1 MHVTFQTVM
10 ASAALICDS
19 EPWKDLKEHVNAIEK
34 THLRDLMND
43 VERCQSLMIEIDGI
57 HLDYSRQ
64 RVRLDTME
72 KLLKLAEVAAQLK
85 QKIGRM
91 YNGDHIN
98 STENRSVLHI
108 ALRAPRDKVIC
119 SDGKN
124 VVPDVWYVLDKIKE
138 FSERVRSGSWVGA
151 TGKAL
156 KDVVAIGIGGSF
168 LGPLFVHTAL
178 QTDPEAADCAR
189 GRQLRFLANVDPV
202 DVARSISGL
211 NPETTLVVVVSKTFT
226 TAETMLNA
234 RTMREWI
241 SSALGT
247 QAVAKH
253 MVAVSTNL
261 MCCSF
266 PVVEMRAEE
275 QSNGLVEK
283 FGIDPAN
290 TFAFWDWVGGR
301 YSGDPNAVCSAV
313 GVLPLS
319 LQYGFPIVEKF
330 LNGASNI
337 DNHFYSGSFERNLP
351 VLLGLLSVWN
361 VTFLGYP
368 ARAILPYS
376 QALEKFAPHIQQVSM
391 ESNGKG
397 VSIDGIP
404 LPFETGEIDF
414 GEPGTNGQHSFY
426 QLIHQG
432 RVVPCDFIGSIKS
445 QQPIYLKGEVVSNH
459 DELMSNFFAQPDA
472 LAYGKSPEQLLEDNV
487 PDHLVPHKTF
497 SGNRPSLSLLLP
509 SLDAYNIGKLLAIYE
524 HRIAVEG
531 FIWGINSFDQWG
543 VELGKVLA
551 SQVRKQLHL
560 SRTKREPVQGF
571 NFSATTLL
579 TRYLE
584 VHLRAATPP
593 RLPSPHLS
601 TVLTGLLVLLLLL
614 FLVSPFGALSAS
626 LLPLSPNT
634 RSVASLPLLF
644 SHRILLSEE
653 FLIFGYWVW
662 LMSFSELKDRHV
674 AATAMVNTLR
684 DRLNQKRQQLLDT
697 DVAGYAKSQGRTA
710 VNFSSTDLVCCRTLQ
725 GHTGKVYSL
734 DWTPEKNRIVSA
746 SQDGRLIIWNA
757 LTSQKTHAIKL
768 PCAWVMTCSF
778 APNGYSVA
786 CGGLDSEC
794 SIFNLNSQV
803 DRDGNLPVSRVLTG
817 HKGYVSSCEFVRD
830 QDTRLITGSGD
841 QTCVLWDVT
850 TGQRISVFGGEFP
863 SGHTSDVLSISI
875 NSSNSNMFVSGSCD
889 ATARLWDTRI
899 ASRAI
904 RTYHGHHGDV
914 NTVKFFPDGQRFGT
928 GSDDG
933 TCRLFDMRTGHQ
945 LQVYSQQ
952 QANNDQDVPIVTS
965 IAFSISGR
973 LLFAGYS
980 NGDCYV
986 WDTLLAEVRIIQL
999 VH

>member
-1 MHVTFQTVM
+1 M

-43 VERCQSLMIEIDGI
+43 VERCQSMMVEIDGI
-57 HLDYSRQ
+57 LLDYSRQ

-72 KLLKLAEVAAQLK
+72 KLLKIAEVAARLRK
-85 QKIGRM
+85 KIDMM

-98 STENRSVLHI
+98 SAENRSVLHI

-202 DVARSISGL
+202 DVARNISGL

-261 MCCSF
+261 T
-266 PVVEMRAEE
+266 
-275 QSNGLVEK
+275 LVEK

-301 YSGDPNAVCSAV
+301 YSVCSAV

-337 DNHFYSGSFERNLP
+337 DNHFYSASFERNLP

-404 LPFETGEIDF
+404 LPFEAGEIDF

-472 LAYGKSPEQLLEDNV
+472 LAYGKSPEQLLQDSV

-560 SRTKREPVQGF
+560 SRTKREPVQGL
-571 NFSATTLL
+571 NFSTTTLL

-584 VHLRAATPP
+584 
-593 RLPSPHLS
+593 
-601 TVLTGLLVLLLLL
+601 
-614 FLVSPFGALSAS
+614 
-626 LLPLSPNT
+626 
-634 RSVASLPLLF
+634 
-644 SHRILLSEE
+644 EE

-674 AATAMVNTLR
+674 AATATVNTLR

-697 DVAGYAKSQGRTA
+697 DGGNVLSGA
-710 VNFSSTDLVCCRTLQ
+710 L
-725 GHTGKVYSL
+725 VYSL

-768 PCAWVMTCSF
+768 PCAWVMTCAF
-778 APNGYSVA
+778 APNGHSVA

-794 SIFNLNSQV
+794 SIFSLNSQV
-803 DRDGNLPVSRVLTG
+803 DRDGNIPVSRVLTG

-952 QANNDQDVPIVTS
+952 QANTDQDVPIVTS

-986 WDTLLAEVRIIQL
+986 WDTLLAEVVVNLGKLQNSHEGRISCL
-999 VH
+999 GLSADGSALCTGSWDKNLKVSFPSSTL